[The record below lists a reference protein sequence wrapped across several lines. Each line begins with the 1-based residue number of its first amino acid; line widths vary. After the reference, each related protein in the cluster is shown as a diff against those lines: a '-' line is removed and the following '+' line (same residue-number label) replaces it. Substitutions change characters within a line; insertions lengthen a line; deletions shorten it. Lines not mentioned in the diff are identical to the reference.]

1 MSSKWNHAIVHT
13 GVEQILTKCQH
24 YTLGYSTVLI
34 LSLSFIE
41 RFSFTDPAK
50 NKYIEYQK
58 WLKKRL
64 DDAIQAADKDKP
76 KAITVVTENIK
87 QNEKSEEKPKQIE
100 KEEIK
105 KEEISEKV
113 DKPLDEPSGDPIG
126 AVVLSKGF
134 KPLSALALNLNGTA
148 EKDKILGMYD
158 LM

>member
-1 MSSKWNHAIVHT
+1 MESRYCSYGCQADSNEVSALHT
-13 GVEQILTKCQH
+13 W
-24 YTLGYSTVLI
+24 VLNRTD
-34 LSLSFIE
+34 SVLSFIGS
-41 RFSFTDPAK
+41 FSFTDPAK

-113 DKPLDEPSGDPIG
+113 DQPLDEPSGDPIG